1 MAKKIEA
8 LAPEQFSALLEERN
22 STLERLI
29 KAKETSI
36 NKAPAGAIRI
46 VQKNHA
52 FQFYLKIRKGD
63 CIGKYL
69 PKKQNLLAMQI
80 IQKEYDIKLLRS
92 LKLEAKIIQK
102 LCKNQKRNSPEQVYF
117 KLNEKRK
124 LFTQPVTLPDEQY
137 ATKWNAVE
145 YCKKPFYQDSPE
157 FYTSKGERV
166 RSKSEILIADALTRN
181 KIPYHYEF
189 PLQLKTKNSNI
200 EIHPDFICLNL
211 KKRRE
216 FIWEHFGMMDS
227 PEYAE
232 NFVKKQALYQENGFF
247 AGKNLLCT
255 FETSEHPINL
265 KQVEL
270 VIQNY
275 LT

>member
-1 MAKKIEA
+1 MTKKIEA

-52 FQFYLKIRKGD
+52 FQFYFKIRKGD

-69 PKKQNLLAMQI
+69 PKKQNLLAKQI
-80 IQKEYDIKLLRS
+80 IQKEYDIKLLRA

-189 PLQLKTKNSNI
+189 PLQLKTKNNNI